1 MKKVLFTAV
10 FALLFATLS
19 FASNGIVKSSVKQ
32 PIKTEKVTKVVRGE
46 DLKPGDIEKMK
57 KQDWGCVLIV
67 WEDGSWL
74 LVCCEAPCT
83 IIVEF
88 EN

>member
-1 MKKVLFTAV
+1 MKKFLFTAV

-32 PIKTEKVTKVVRGE
+32 PVKTEKITKVVRGE
-46 DLKPGDIEKMK
+46 DLKSGDIEKMK
-57 KQDWGCVLIV
+57 KVGVGCVLIV

-74 LVCCEAPCT
+74 LVCCEAPCV
-83 IIVEF
+83 IIIET
-88 EN
+88 